1 MPPRRRPVPRTSRD
15 SSRPTCHVLLIVAF
29 LVGLVFGSV
38 VATLTSYAI
47 LVTPEGVERVQSL
60 LVCD

>member
-1 MPPRRRPVPRTSRD
+1 MRLAR
-15 SSRPTCHVLLIVAF
+15 VLVAF
-29 LVGLVFGSV
+29 VVGLVFGSV

-60 LVCD
+60 YQCD

>member
-1 MPPRRRPVPRTSRD
+1 MKVAR
-15 SSRPTCHVLLIVAF
+15 VLVAF
-29 LVGLVFGSV
+29 LAGLVFGAT
-38 VATLTSYAI
+38 VATLTSYAV

>member
-1 MPPRRRPVPRTSRD
+1 MRLAR
-15 SSRPTCHVLLIVAF
+15 VLVAF